1 METAPSPQASRATR
15 HAHTVAL
22 VKPGRGSWPYQ
33 AKNSSSPRLYTRPV
47 IGEETL
53 SSTRRFKSLTLGS
66 LRNNNQISH
75 LGPLNGQYR

>member
-1 METAPSPQASRATR
+1 
-15 HAHTVAL
+15 
-22 VKPGRGSWPYQ
+22 
-33 AKNSSSPRLYTRPV
+33 LYTRRV